1 MCLAWGDKKR
11 QNANRGP
18 EIAQASWPGKTARP
32 CDTIPC
38 KGIAMSDTSIAMP
51 RAVLKAFL
59 EHILH
64 DLRPDFYADLWETVN
79 TSQPADT
86 ATQPPRRSRE
96 RERARVHR
104 HTVKRQIEAS
114 VTLPHIQ
121 KHGFTHP
128 SNGHFLM
135 LPPEYD
141 VIQALEK
148 KAVVSVVLAVL
159 RRTMGAPGDGPYG
172 RKEWVQLSTHAL
184 ADATLMAHGAAR
196 RGITEAVKKG
206 YLLRRRAGGVLRICH
221 PVARD

>member
-1 MCLAWGDKKR
+1 MARCA
-11 QNANRGP
+11 AASRGRCRRRLP
-18 EIAQASWPGKTARP
+18 SRRRRP
-32 CDTIPC
+32 TP
-38 KGIAMSDTSIAMP
+38 
-51 RAVLKAFL
+51 
-59 EHILH
+59 
-64 DLRPDFYADLWETVN
+64 
-79 TSQPADT
+79 PADT

-148 KAVVSVVLAVL
+148 KAVASVVLAVL

-206 YLLRRRAGGVLRICH
+206 YLLRRRAGGSYEYAIRW
-221 PVARD
+221 RGTN